1 MILNLINYSLD
12 QKLLDFSIKKVDQ
25 KLVKINQE
33 EKKFIVCVNEIRSS
47 GKGRTNPSEKRIQV
61 SPRIKRLLIENE
73 ADDFKPVLL
82 GYHKQTNTFTFW
94 KFDIY
99 VETNTMQSFYTRS
112 QTLQKAQKE
121 GFDIYFYKRRN
132 AFNRGIVDERNQAF
146 SINAFLLP
154 LVFENYNKI
163 FTREISTIFG
173 KKIKNF
179 NNPFVKDELI
189 MTLNLYSKYPLGA
202 VNKNDPELSEISS
215 FCEKRAKL
223 LGFDPI
229 NQFYPKSIS
238 NKFRN
243 ASGIY
248 LKIQNFKVNDP
259 NYRKKGMTGGSRLTQ
274 QKVWDLYSK
283 GNNLN
288 KDQLLLDSK
297 EIKKKILSDRID
309 VLIGEAKIEDL
320 HDETNKTHAE
330 EQPNILLEFDLN
342 QSYTDRTI
350 NPDNFSDP
358 VDAIN
363 ARDRATRLHEEVLK
377 KLAKICKSKNLPTK
391 KSVHIDLYTEYQ
403 NRGKL
408 FEVKTFNNSNFKQQI
423 RHGMIQ
429 LKEYYFRY
437 AKYLDEIPKE
447 TDLFLLLNDNPEKII
462 EAELIR
468 FLKDQNITSCWIE
481 NNKIVTFKKD
491 KWSDKRPAIK
501 WLL

>member
-1 MILNLINYSLD
+1 MILNLINYSLN
-12 QKLLDFSIKKVDQ
+12 QKLLDFSIKKVDR

-33 EKKFIVCVNEIRSS
+33 EKKFIVYVNEIRSS

-99 VETNTMQSFYTRS
+99 IETNTMQSFYTRS

-121 GFDIYFYKRRN
+121 GFDIYFYQRRD
-132 AFNRGIVDERNQAF
+132 AFNRGIDERNQAF
-146 SINAFLLP
+146 SANAFLLP

-163 FTREISTIFG
+163 FNREISEIFG

-179 NNPFVKDELI
+179 NKPFTKDELI
-189 MTLNLYSKYPLGA
+189 MTLNLYSKYPLGSI
-202 VNKNDPELSEISS
+202 NKNDPELSEITS
-215 FCEKRAKL
+215 FCGKRAKL
-223 LGFDPI
+223 LGFNPI
-229 NQFYPKSIS
+229 NQFYPRSIA

-259 NYRKKGMTGGSRLTQ
+259 NYKKKGMTGGSQSTQ
-274 QKVWDLYSK
+274 QKVWDLYSDR
-283 GNNLN
+283 NNLN
-288 KDQLLLDSK
+288 KDKLLSDSK
-297 EIKKKILSDRID
+297 EIKKKILSERID
-309 VLIGEAKIEDL
+309 VLIGETEIEDVRS
-320 HDETNKTHAE
+320 ETTKSHTE
-330 EQPNILLEFDLN
+330 DQPNILLEFDLD
-342 QSYTDRTI
+342 QSHSKSTI
-350 NPDNFSDP
+350 NLDNFSDP
-358 VDAIN
+358 IEACN

-377 KLAKICKSKNLPTK
+377 KLARMCKRKNLPIK
-391 KSVHIDLYTEYQ
+391 KSVHIDFYTEYQ

-408 FEVKTFNNSNFKQQI
+408 FEIKTFNNYNFKQQI
-423 RHGMIQ
+423 RHGIIQ
-429 LKEYYFRY
+429 LKEYYFIY
-437 AKYLDEIPKE
+437 AKYSEEILKQ

-462 EAELIR
+462 EAKQIR
-468 FLKDQNITSCWIE
+468 FLKDQNIRLCWPQ

-491 KWSDKRPAIK
+491 KWSDTHPAIK